1 MASFTDQ
8 ISQFNPYIQQLPVD
22 AMVKV
27 GMQKQAQY
35 DQGVQKIQG
44 YIDNIA
50 GMDVANDADKAY
62 LKSKL
67 NELGGRLRT
76 VAAGD
81 FSNAQLVNSVG
92 GMAGQIIKDPTVQ
105 NAVYSTSNYRKQIS
119 RLEKDVYEGKSSPD
133 NITNFQKKANTWLSS
148 TTPGEKFNASYIPH
162 FDISKFAKEQ
172 FDAVKIKGW
181 SSDKIFEY
189 NPDGSYKREKI
200 LVTDTNGKPV
210 LENGKPKYTEG
221 AFVLSPYMIKE
232 EREGRLPEE
241 VKATINTIFSDPRV
255 RQQLQITG
263 EYNLAGVNEEGLVA
277 LINGQRDNNLI
288 AYEDLINELSLRKTL
303 EKDENN
309 KKLIDERIEQVSGK
323 MKDVT
328 KTYAEYAQEA
338 MSNPDAIRGK
348 IYSESMTNN
357 LTQMYGSVSKSIKV
371 ENSAPYE
378 MRFKEIQ
385 EATRIA
391 QFNANLKKDYYSLAQ
406 TVTENEKNR
415 AAAKELKLMDLSAKG
430 AGGGKGAG
438 VGNNALGNI
447 WERGE
452 ILSDMDIVGDF
463 NNKLA
468 GAGDKMLASGYDL
481 VWNSV
486 LGTRPENINALGKLM
501 NSGTGKTRSE
511 AIKILVDN
519 TAAKARQTPDE
530 FLNYWTSRTIDKVNA
545 TGKIDPNIQDA
556 YSVYKRAQRDFSDFS
571 NQNKSYDDEVSKQV
585 GGSIVDKIN
594 KLDIKPIPVKYKGK
608 DFEVS
613 KEDLSDLAIYMR
625 GYQSLGGVFEGTE
638 KNKQAKQAEQRLIG
652 KGKQFLLESGVDLFA
667 GGPSSRLVRAFKV
680 AGKSIPQ
687 LFGSESP
694 YIQDEKG
701 NPIKSGREGYENSN
715 FGKSLKQVYDIVGTE
730 DGEKALV
737 AKAALIKNKGF
748 TTPNLKS
755 NMLTGV
761 AKEDQQTLNFL
772 RNYAGEYS
780 TKGNNLAGAT
790 EIKNTVSALGGD
802 IKDLS
807 IEARIIK
814 GSSGEPVSSVRIR
827 NFATNIEGTM
837 ILPSDEAF
845 NVGIDV
851 STAYE
856 PELITNIRN
865 KIKFSTS
872 SATSAGPANVMK
884 TYTDGD
890 TYFDGVEDF
899 PQLKG
904 SPFDAK
910 GNILQSDATG
920 LYYGYIYGKNKATG
934 KEGLEMTDGYDNLLE
949 LVGRMKTINPQF
961 IQNFLK

>member
-1 MASFTDQ
+1 
-8 ISQFNPYIQQLPVD
+8 
-22 AMVKV
+22 
-27 GMQKQAQY
+27 MQKQAQY
-35 DQGVQKIQG
+35 NQGVQKIQNQ
-44 YIDNIA
+44 IDRVA
-50 GMDVANDADKAY
+50 GMDIIKDVDRQH
-62 LKSKL
+62 LQSKL
-67 NELGGRLRT
+67 NELGSRLKT

-81 FSNAQLVNSVG
+81 FSNQQLVNSVA
-92 GMAGQIIKDPTVQ
+92 GMTGQIAKDETIQ
-105 NAVYSTSNYRKQIS
+105 NAVYSTAHYKKEMG
-119 RLEKDVYEGKSSPD
+119 RLQKDVDAGKSSPD

-148 TTPGEKFNASYIPH
+148 TTPGEKFNGSYTPY

-189 NPDGSYKREKI
+189 DSDGNQKFNIVKDKKGNIIEKS
-200 LVTDTNGKPV
+200 P
-210 LENGKPKYTEG
+210 
-221 AFVLSPYMIKE
+221 VLSPYMIRE

-263 EYNLAGVNEEGLVA
+263 EYNLAGVDEEGLVA

-288 AYEDLINELSLRKTL
+288 AYEDLINELSLRKNL

-357 LTQMYGSVSKSIKV
+357 LTQMYGSVSKSTKV
-371 ENSAPYE
+371 ENNPGYE
-378 MRFKEIQ
+378 MRFKELQ

-438 VGNNALGNI
+438 VGNNTQGNI

-463 NNKLA
+463 KNKIA
-468 GAGDKMLASGYDL
+468 GAADTMLASGYDL

-486 LGTRPENINALGKLM
+486 LGTLPENVKALGKMM
-501 NSGTGKTRSE
+501 NSGTGRTREE

-545 TGKIDPNIQDA
+545 TGKIDPNIQDS

-585 GGSIVDKIN
+585 GSSIVDKIN

-638 KNKQAKQAEQRLIG
+638 KNKQTKQAEQRLIS
-652 KGKQFLLESGVDLFA
+652 KGKEFLLESGLDLFA

-701 NPIKSGREGYENSN
+701 NPIKSGREGYENST

-730 DGEKALV
+730 DGEKALI

-755 NMLTGV
+755 NMLTGEGKV
-761 AKEDQQTLNFL
+761 DQQTLNSL

-790 EIKNTVSALGGD
+790 EIKNTLSALGGD

-807 IEARIIK
+807 IEGRIIK
-814 GSSGEPVSSVRIR
+814 GSSGEPVTSVRVR

-872 SATSAGPANVMK
+872 SATSAGPANVIK

-910 GNILQSDATG
+910 GNILQSGSTG
-920 LYYGYIYGKNKATG
+920 LYYGYVYGKNKATG
-934 KEGLEMTDGYDNLLE
+934 KEGLEMTDGYDNLSE

>member
-8 ISQFNPYIQQLPVD
+8 ISQFNPYIQELPVQE
-22 AMVKV
+22 MVQV

-35 DQGVQKIQG
+35 NQGVQKIQNQ
-44 YIDNIA
+44 IDRVA
-50 GMDVANDADKAY
+50 GMDIIKDVDRQH
-62 LKSKL
+62 LQSKL
-67 NELGGRLRT
+67 NELGSRLKT

-81 FSNAQLVNSVG
+81 FSNQQLVNSVA
-92 GMAGQIIKDPTVQ
+92 GMTGQIAKDETIQ
-105 NAVYSTSNYRKQIS
+105 NAVYSTAHYKKEIA
-119 RLEKDVYEGKSSPD
+119 RLQKDVDAGKSSPD

-148 TTPGEKFNASYIPH
+148 TTPGEKFNGSYTPY

-200 LVTDTNGKPV
+200 LVTDTKGKPV

-221 AFVLSPYMIKE
+221 AFILSPYMIRE

-263 EYNLAGVNEEGLVA
+263 EYNLAGVNEEGLVE

-288 AYEDLINELSLRKTL
+288 AYEDLINELSLRKNL

-371 ENSAPYE
+371 ENNPGYE
-378 MRFKEIQ
+378 MRFKELQ

-415 AAAKELKLMDLSAKG
+415 AAAKELKLMDISAKG
-430 AGGGKGAG
+430 VGGKGAG
-438 VGNNALGNI
+438 VGNNALDNI

-452 ILSDMDIVGDF
+452 IPSDMDIVGDF
-463 NNKLA
+463 KNKIA
-468 GAGDKMLASGYDL
+468 GAADKMLASGYDL

-486 LGTRPENINALGKLM
+486 IGTLPQNINALGKLM
-501 NSGTGKTRSE
+501 NTGKTREE

-545 TGKIDPNIQDA
+545 TGKIDPNIQDS

-585 GGSIVDKIN
+585 GSSIVDKIN

-652 KGKQFLLESGVDLFA
+652 KGKEFLLESGVDLFA

-701 NPIKSGREGYENSN
+701 NPIKSGREGYENSR

-730 DGEKALV
+730 DGEKALI
-737 AKAALIKNKGF
+737 AKSALIKNKGF

-755 NMLTGV
+755 DLKTGKNEV
-761 AKEDQQTLNFL
+761 DQKTLGAL
-772 RNYAGEYS
+772 RNYASEYS
-780 TKGNNLAGAT
+780 TNGNNLAGAT
-790 EIKNTVSALGGD
+790 EIKNILSALGGD

-807 IEARIIK
+807 IEGRIIK
-814 GSSGEPVSSVRIR
+814 GSSGEPVTSVRVR

-837 ILPSDEAF
+837 ILPSDEAL
-845 NVGIDV
+845 NVGMDV

-872 SATSAGPANVMK
+872 SATSAGPANVIK

-910 GNILQSDATG
+910 GNILQSSSTG
-920 LYYGYIYGKNKATG
+920 LYYGYVYGKNKATG
-934 KEGLEMTDGYDNLLE
+934 KEGLEMTDGYDNLSE

>member
-8 ISQFNPYIQQLPVD
+8 ISQFNPYIQELPVQE
-22 AMVKV
+22 MVQV

-35 DQGVQKIQG
+35 NQGVQKIQNQ
-44 YIDNIA
+44 IDRVA
-50 GMDVANDADKAY
+50 GMDIIKDVDRQH
-62 LKSKL
+62 LQSKL
-67 NELGGRLRT
+67 NELGSRLKT

-81 FSNAQLVNSVG
+81 FSNQQLVNSVA
-92 GMAGQIIKDPTVQ
+92 GMTGQIAKDETIQ
-105 NAVYSTSNYRKQIS
+105 NAVYSTAHYKKEIA
-119 RLEKDVYEGKSSPD
+119 RLQKDVDAGKSSPD
-133 NITNFQKKANTWLSS
+133 NITNFQKKANAWLSS
-148 TTPGEKFNASYIPH
+148 NTPGEKFNGSYTPY

-200 LVTDTNGKPV
+200 LVTDAKGKPV

-221 AFVLSPYMIKE
+221 AFILSPYMIKE

-255 RQQLQITG
+255 KQQLQITG

-288 AYEDLINELSLRKTL
+288 AYEDLINELSLRKNL

-309 KKLIDERIEQVSGK
+309 KKLIDERIEQVSEQ

-328 KTYAEYAQEA
+328 ETYAEYAQEA

-348 IYSESMTNN
+348 LYSESMTNN

-371 ENSAPYE
+371 ENSPAYD

-385 EATRIA
+385 EANRIT
-391 QFNANLKKDYYSLAQ
+391 QFNLGLQKDYYSLAQ

-415 AAAKELKLMDLSAKG
+415 AAAEKLALIALAGKG
-430 AGGGKGAG
+430 AGGKGAG
-438 VGNNALGNI
+438 VGSNALGNT

-452 ILSDMDIVGDF
+452 IPSDMDILGGF
-463 NNKLA
+463 NNKLV
-468 GAGDKMLASGYDL
+468 GAGEAMSASGYDL

-486 LGTRPENINALGKLM
+486 IGTRPENVKALGKMM
-501 NSGTGKTRSE
+501 NSGTGKTYDE
-511 AIKILVDN
+511 AIKILIDN
-519 TAAKARQTPDE
+519 TAAKAKQTPNE
-530 FLNYWTSRTIDKVNA
+530 FLTYWINRTINKVNA
-545 TGKIDPNIQDA
+545 TGKIDPSIEDA
-556 YSVYKRAQRDFSDFS
+556 YNAYTTSERTFSDLN
-571 NQNKSYDDEVSKQV
+571 NQNKVFDDEVSKQV

-594 KLDIKPIPVKYKGK
+594 KLDIKPIPVKYKGQ

-638 KNKQAKQAEQRLIG
+638 KNKQAQQAAQRLTS
-652 KGKQFLLESGVDLFA
+652 KGKEFLLDSGVDLFA

-687 LFGSESP
+687 LFGSDSP

-701 NPIKSGREGYENSN
+701 NPIKSGRQGYETTN
-715 FGKSLKQVYDIVGTE
+715 FGKALKQVYDIVGTE

-755 NMLTGV
+755 DLKTGKNEV
-761 AKEDQQTLNFL
+761 DQKTLNAL
-772 RNYAGEYS
+772 RNYASEYS
-780 TKGNNLAGAT
+780 RTGKNLAGADA
-790 EIKNTVSALGGD
+790 IKNMLSALGGD

-807 IEARIIK
+807 IEGRIIK
-814 GSSGEPVSSVRIR
+814 GSSGEPVTSVRVR

-837 ILPSDEAF
+837 ILPSDEAL

-856 PELITNIRN
+856 PEMITNIRN
-865 KIKFSTS
+865 KIKFSPV
-872 SATSAGPANVMK
+872 SATSAGPANEMK
-884 TYTDGD
+884 TYTEGD
-890 TYFDGVEDF
+890 AYFQGPRDF

-910 GNILQSDATG
+910 GNIYYSNATG
-920 LYYGYIYGKNKATG
+920 LYYGYIYGKNKVTG
-934 KEGLEMTDGYDNLLE
+934 KEALESTDYYESLPE

-961 IQNFLK
+961 IQNFVK